1 MSLLADLFDDAS
13 DLVDLTHPMTS
24 GMPVWPT
31 HPPFCQEVVESF
43 ERGGVACNHRLCLS
57 EHTGTHFD
65 APVHFIRNAE
75 AISDMP
81 LRRFI
86 GRMATIDATDC
97 EPDTLVEPERVL
109 AFERAHGDLAR
120 GDAVFF
126 HFGWDR
132 LWRDPADHPRVVADW
147 PGLSA
152 ATCDLLV
159 ARGVGIVGTD
169 CLSVDR
175 FSSQNFDA
183 HNILLGA
190 GILIGENFAALG
202 TLPPYARL
210 VALPLAIA
218 GGTGAPARALAVV
231 PRQPGRS

>member
-1 MSLLADLFDDAS
+1 MTILADLFDDAS
-13 DLVDLTHPMTS
+13 DLIDLTHPMTA

-31 HPPFCQEVVESF
+31 HPQYCQEVVESYD
-43 ERGGVACNHRLCLS
+43 RGDVACNHRLCLS

-65 APVHFIRNAE
+65 APIHFIRGAE
-75 AISDMP
+75 AISDLP
-81 LRRFI
+81 LRRFVA
-86 GRMATIDATDC
+86 RMATIGATDC
-97 EPDTLVEPERVL
+97 APDTLVEPDRVL
-109 AFERAHGDLAR
+109 AFERAHGPLLP

-132 LWRDPADHPRVVADW
+132 FWSDPAEHHRVLSEW

-152 ATCDLLV
+152 ATCELLV

-175 FSSQNFDA
+175 FSSTDFAA
-183 HNILLGA
+183 HTILLGA
-190 GILIGENFAALG
+190 GVLVGENFAALG

-210 VALPLAIA
+210 VALPLAIS
-218 GGTGAPARALAVV
+218 GGTGSPTRALAVV
-231 PRQPGRS
+231 PKLYAFE